1 MKIVIHPGMHKTGS
15 SAIQDHF
22 FKTAYPG
29 LRYARWNSGNHSAMF
44 VLLFQEPELLA
55 EYHGFKPRGPEFYAR
70 LPQMRE
76 DWRASLT
83 EDLTRAQA
91 AGETLVF
98 SAEDI
103 SGPQFHGAVG
113 RMAAFFRE
121 WSEDITV
128 LAYARRPL
136 SYATSAFQER
146 LKGGTVET
154 LEAEKLWPFYKARFA
169 RLDEVFGRERVI
181 LKPYDREHLSGGDV
195 VRDFATT
202 IGVEMATA
210 PASEANTS
218 LSAESTALLF
228 AQRRLGKG
236 FVTGFDKAQA
246 ANRAFIDALRGIGS
260 SKLTFS
266 DSLWGSVLEKNRA
279 DLDWIE
285 DRLGMPLR
293 DTPTPN
299 AIAIAISGEE
309 DLFRLA
315 EENQPALET
324 ALLSTLHRDQ
334 RPALDRTVSTLE
346 LLRRLSYDPYS
357 SL

>member
-29 LRYARWNSGNHSAMF
+29 LRYARWNTGNHSGLF
-44 VLLFQEPELLA
+44 VLLFQEPELLT

-83 EDLTRAQA
+83 EDLTQAQA

-98 SAEDI
+98 SAEAI
-103 SGPQFHGAVG
+103 SAPNLNAAMG

-121 WSEDITV
+121 WSADITV
-128 LAYARRPL
+128 LAYVRRPL
-136 SYATSAFQER
+136 SYATSAFQQM
-146 LKGGTVET
+146 LKGADLRT
-154 LEAEKLWPFYKARFA
+154 LNTQKLWPNYQARFVG
-169 RLDEVFGRERVI
+169 LDEVFGRERVI
-181 LKPYDREHLSGGDV
+181 LKPYDRDSLTGGDV
-195 VRDFATT
+195 VRDFAAT
-202 IGVEMATA
+202 IGVEMAAA
-210 PASEANTS
+210 PALEANTS
-218 LSAESTALLF
+218 LSAEATALLF
-228 AQRRLGKG
+228 AQRRLGQG
-236 FVTGFDKAQA
+236 FVAGFGKANA
-246 ANRAFIDALRGIGS
+246 ANTAFIDALRGIGS
-260 SKLTFS
+260 GKLSFS
-266 DSLWGSVLEKNRA
+266 DSLWNPVLEKNRA

-285 DRLGMPLR
+285 DRLGVPLR
-293 DTPTPN
+293 ETPTPD
-299 AIAIAISGEE
+299 AIAISGEE

-324 ALLSTLHRDQ
+324 ALLGALHRDQ
-334 RPALDRTVSTLE
+334 RPALDKTVSTLE